1 MKKYLG
7 EQFTFTRGEII
18 VGAIGLLWLFK
29 EVGKDYYKAADKAV
43 NLGKYLKKE
52 HNVSDEDLRKIS
64 EGENI
69 KIED

>member
-7 EQFTFTRGEII
+7 EKVTFTRGEII
-18 VGAIGLLWLFK
+18 AGGIGLLWLFK
-29 EVGKDYYKAADKAV
+29 EFGKDYNKVLNKTV

-69 KIED
+69 KTEE